1 MTEIPALAKTNRILF
16 HAIMSLAAR
25 HLRDTNTAETAYAL
39 CIELLI
45 PRLASEHV
53 AEDEILLC
61 TIVILRVFEQLDG

>member
-1 MTEIPALAKTNRILF
+1 MTEIPALAKTNRVLF

-25 HLRDTNTAETAYAL
+25 HLRDTNMAETAYAL
-39 CIELLI
+39 CIEDLI
-45 PRLASEHV
+45 PRLASDNV